1 MRTELHASC
10 ASLEDAA
17 VLLLG
22 PSGSGKSDLLLRL
35 LDRGF
40 TLVADDRVVI
50 EAGMAAPAP
59 GLEGLVEMR
68 GLGILR
74 QAWQAPARLVLAILL
89 SPRAPQRLPDR
100 IPRAEAERLP
110 GVPSGLPL
118 LELDPR
124 AASAPLFVSRAL
136 ACLRDPGT
144 MHTGAF
150 AA

>member
-10 ASLEDAA
+10 ASLGGAA

-74 QAWQAPARLVLAILL
+74 QPWQAPAQLVLAIVL
-89 SPRAPQRLPDR
+89 SPEAPRRLPDR
-100 IPRAEAERLP
+100 NPHVTP
-110 GVPSGLPL
+110 GVTLPADL
-118 LELDPR
+118 PVLELDPR
-124 AASAPLFVSRAL
+124 VASAPLFVARAL
-136 ACLRDPGT
+136 ACLRDPSG

-150 AA
+150 A